1 LENLAMTYNKCSNLP
16 IFSGI
21 LGVFLFL
28 LAACS
33 APAPAAAPASTTVP
47 TPPPGAFYIN
57 PNVDQGQI
65 NPMVYGVNHGPW
77 AVITEKTLPLAKDA
91 GITLIRVPGGNWG
104 DENDLQPYHID
115 GFAQLAKQMG
125 AEVSINARLFNGSPE
140 KAAELVQYTNVE
152 KEYGVRYWGIGNE
165 PTLFATSRAAPEYGV
180 EQFNRE
186 WRAIAEAMK
195 AVDPS
200 IVLIG
205 PELHQFGSDLA
216 STPKDPFGMDWMTEF
231 LKANG
236 DLVDIVSIH
245 RYPFPQGRGGRA
257 ATIEELAATSAEW
270 DRILPYL
277 HQLILDT
284 TGREIPVAITEVNS
298 HWSNAVGGEATPDS
312 FYNAIWW
319 ADVLGRMISQRVAMV
334 NYFSLQSNP
343 STGGYG
349 LFSRSDPRPTY
360 YTYKMY
366 QMFGTQLVQAVSP
379 DDQVG
384 VYAARRADGTLTIL
398 FVNLSSESV
407 QKPLVVQG
415 LDPVNA
421 EIWRFDQTSKAELIG
436 EEAFSSGAEISLP
449 PQSITLLVVK

>member
-1 LENLAMTYNKCSNLP
+1 VLLLRLP
-16 IFSGI
+16 
-21 LGVFLFL
+21 L
-28 LAACS
+28 
-33 APAPAAAPASTTVP
+33 PRTTTVP
-47 TPPPGAFYIN
+47 TPPPGVFYIN

-195 AVDPS
+195 AVDPG